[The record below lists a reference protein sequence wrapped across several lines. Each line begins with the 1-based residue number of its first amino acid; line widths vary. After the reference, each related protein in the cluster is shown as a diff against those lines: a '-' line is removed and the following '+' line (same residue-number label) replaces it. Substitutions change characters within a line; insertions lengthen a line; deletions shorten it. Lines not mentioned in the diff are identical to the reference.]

1 MLEAFALI
9 VLVAGTV
16 FWIDTL
22 RAREAALLAGR
33 AACERYSLILLDD
46 TVAVTRMRF
55 VRNADG
61 RLRIGRTYG
70 FEFSDTGNNRRHGV
84 IQLVGSEAD
93 DIAFEPYETPANAL
107 APEPSPEFPSRGPH
121 LTRVK

>member
-1 MLEAFALI
+1 MLEAFALV
-9 VLVAGTV
+9 VLAAGTV

-33 AACERYSLILLDD
+33 AACERYGLLLLDD

-55 VRNADG
+55 ARNAEG
-61 RLRIGRTYG
+61 RLRIARTYG
-70 FEFSDTGNNRRHGV
+70 FEFSDTGNNRRHGA
-84 IQLVGSEAD
+84 ILLMGGDTQ
-93 DIAFEPYETPANAL
+93 DIAFEPYETAVG
-107 APEPSPEFPSRGPH
+107 EPPPRAAH